1 MCIVTVDHRCNDV
14 NEISV
19 VNAANEAVKQI
30 TVIHTLVIDV
40 FQWFYCF
47 FFTDSQRYL
56 YDKSFCD

>member
-47 FFTDSQRYL
+47 FTDSQRYL